1 MTLRE
6 YQQSVKKTM
15 DYIKSLTPPE
25 RTMLYEAECVL
36 LQYVGIAIGSAL
48 LKFNIP
54 LPKRFAKDNTRF
66 PTKELAHWFVNLE
79 AGIL

>member
-1 MTLRE
+1 M
-6 YQQSVKKTM
+6 VVH
-15 DYIKSLTPPE
+15 
-25 RTMLYEAECVL
+25 EAECVL

-54 LPKRFAKDNTRF
+54 LPKRFSNDNTRF